1 MRPRENSSR
10 SGLVSIG
17 LFLPYDGIPH
27 AGGEYLLRHFEA
39 LEAAFQISAYAPGLP
54 ENVAAAGKVASV
66 EATRR
71 AVAGTGLLSGARL
84 KPLRD
89 LLKLV
94 RGASLAVDVEHALKN
109 DPDFLQRAR
118 SASVLEFQ
126 WTETASLARFLRRVN
141 PKAVQVLIAHD
152 VLAQRWSRASAA
164 APTLKAKVLFHLRAV
179 FARRAERRAF
189 TETDVVIV
197 FSDKDRDEV
206 LAIAP
211 SAHVEVSPPS
221 LVAAGMPDTAR
232 ARVSLPQTLLF
243 TGALNR
249 DENHEALV
257 WFLGSVWPAVQG
269 RVATAEVVI
278 AGAAPRPELAD
289 LVEHSPRVSLTG
301 YVDDLGPFYAESTLF
316 VVPLLR
322 GAGVK
327 FKTITAMLWGIP
339 VVSTSVGAE
348 GVGVSSHYLAVD
360 DTATG
365 FAEAIVAALGD
376 QTRRDAVART
386 AFDWAHG
393 EFGAELFTAR
403 LRRIYAA
410 GTAARSASL
419 SAGAT
424 TTP

>member
-54 ENVAAAGKVASV
+54 ENVEAAGKTASV
-66 EATRR
+66 TASRR
-71 AVAGTGLLSGARL
+71 AVAGTGVLAGDRL

-89 LLKLV
+89 LVKLV
-94 RGASLAVDVEHALKN
+94 RGASLAVDVEHALTH
-109 DPDFLQRAR
+109 DPEFLAR
-118 SASVLEFQ
+118 VRSSSVLEFQ

-141 PKAVQVLIAHD
+141 PEAVQVLIAHD

-164 APTLKAKVLFHLRAV
+164 APTLRSRVLYRLRAV

-197 FSDKDRDEV
+197 FSEKDRDEV

-211 SAHVEVSPPS
+211 TAHVEVSPPS
-221 LVAAGMPDTAR
+221 LVAAGMPQAAR
-232 ARVSLPQTLLF
+232 ARVGAPRTLLF

-257 WFLGSVWPAVQG
+257 WFLGSVWPAVQE
-269 RVATAEVVI
+269 RVADAEVVI
-278 AGAAPRPELAD
+278 AGASPRPELAD
-289 LVEHSPRVSLTG
+289 LVERNPRVRLTG
-301 YVDDLGPFYAESTLF
+301 YVDDLGPYYAESTLF
-316 VVPLLR
+316 VAPLLR

-348 GVGVSSHYLAVD
+348 GVGSGSHYLAVD
-360 DTATG
+360 DTAPG
-365 FAEAIVAALGD
+365 FADAIVAALGD
-376 QTRRDAVART
+376 QARRDAVAAT

-403 LRRIYAA
+403 LRRIYSA

-419 SAGAT
+419 STGAT

>member
-39 LEAAFQISAYAPGLP
+39 LEAAFQISVYAPGLP
-54 ENVAAAGKVASV
+54 ENVAAAGKTASV
-66 EATRR
+66 TATRR
-71 AVAGTGLLSGARL
+71 AVAGTGALASDRL
-84 KPLRD
+84 KPVRD
-89 LLKLV
+89 LVKLV

-109 DPDFLQRAR
+109 DPEFLSRVR
-118 SASVLEFQ
+118 SAAVLEFQ

-141 PKAVQVLIAHD
+141 PEAVQVLIAHD

-164 APTLKAKVLFHLRAV
+164 APTLRSRVLFHLRAV

-189 TETDVVIV
+189 TETDIVIV

-211 SAHVEVSPPS
+211 TAQVEVSPPS
-221 LVAAGMPDTAR
+221 LVAAGMPQAAR
-232 ARVSLPQTLLF
+232 ARENTPQTLLF

-257 WFLGSVWPAVQG
+257 WFLGTVWPMVQE
-269 RVATAEVVI
+269 RVPDAEVVI

-289 LVEHSPRVSLTG
+289 LVERSPRVKLTG

-348 GVGVSSHYLAVD
+348 GVGSPAHYLAVD

-376 QTRRDAVART
+376 QAQRDTVART

-403 LRRIYAA
+403 LRRIYSA
-410 GTAARSASL
+410 GTAASSASL
-419 SAGAT
+419 STGAT